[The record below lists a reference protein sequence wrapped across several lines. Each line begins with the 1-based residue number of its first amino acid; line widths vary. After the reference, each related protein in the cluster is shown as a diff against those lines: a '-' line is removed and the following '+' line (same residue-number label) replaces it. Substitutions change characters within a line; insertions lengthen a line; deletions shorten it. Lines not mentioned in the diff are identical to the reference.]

1 MKLTPTT
8 IQDLKAEGYL
18 HNRGTESFSARII
31 PVGGSL
37 SSDQVIAVGEAA
49 RRFGGSKVSFT
60 SRMTVELPHIPFE
73 HIDAFKAFIQEAGM
87 TTGGTGAKVRPIVS
101 CKGSTCVF
109 GLYDTNALN
118 LEIHKHFYEGYR
130 SVRLPHKFK
139 IAAGGCP
146 NNCIKPSLND
156 VGIVAQKVPTLDT
169 DACRQCKL
177 CSAEKG
183 CPLHTIRRN
192 GTETPCIDTT
202 ACNNCGRC
210 IKACPF
216 GAITGK
222 ETRFKV
228 FLGGR
233 WGKSVRIGTALAEL
247 FTQEEVL
254 PLIEKSLL
262 LFKEEGVQGE
272 RFSSL
277 IERLGME
284 EVERRLL
291 SEDLLLR
298 KQEILSCDA

>member
-1 MKLTPTT
+1 MKLTPA
-8 IQDLKAEGYL
+8 IIRSLKAEGYL
-18 HNRGTESFSARII
+18 HNRGTENFSARII

-37 SSDQVIAVGEAA
+37 SAEQTIAVGVAA
-49 RRFGGSKVSFT
+49 ERFGGSKVSFT
-60 SRMTVELPHIPFE
+60 SRMTVELPQIPYAQ
-73 HIDAFKAFIQEAGM
+73 IGAFKAFINEHGM

-101 CKGSTCVF
+101 CKGSTCTF

-118 LEIHKHFYEGYR
+118 LAIHTQFYEGYR
-130 SVRLPHKFK
+130 SVSLPHKFK

-146 NNCIKPSLND
+146 NNCIKPELND
-156 VGIVAQKVPTLDT
+156 VGIVGQKVPTV
-169 DACRQCKL
+169 DADLCRQCKL

-183 CPLHTIRRN
+183 CPLHAIRRN
-192 GTETPCIDTT
+192 GTETPRIEAP
-202 ACNNCGRC
+202 ACNKCGRC

-216 GAITGK
+216 GAIPDA

-233 WGKSVRIGTALAEL
+233 WGKSVRIGTALRGL

-262 LFKEEGVQGE
+262 LFKQEGVQGE

-291 SEDLLLR
+291 AEDLLLR
-298 KQEILSCDA
+298 KEEILSCGA